1 MGKHVSTEAKCL
13 KRPFILVSVM
23 LGMFLAAIE
32 ATIVATA
39 MPTIV
44 ADLGGFSSYSWVFS
58 AYLLT
63 NAFTILIFGKLSD
76 VMGRKPIFVFGVIIF
91 LKGSTLAGFSTSMSM
106 LIVTRFI
113 QGIGAGALMPMA
125 TTIIGDIYNKTE
137 RAKIQG

>member
-39 MPTIV
+39 MPSIV

-58 AYLLT
+58 SYLLT
-63 NAFTILIFGKLSD
+63 NAATVLIFGKLSD
-76 VMGRKPIFVFGVIIF
+76 LFGRKPIYVMGVLIF
-91 LKGSTLAGFSTSMSM
+91 LTGSTLAGVSQSKKLEHPLHRS
-106 LIVTRFI
+106 V
-113 QGIGAGALMPMA
+113 
-125 TTIIGDIYNKTE
+125 
-137 RAKIQG
+137 